1 VAYVKTSTR
10 WQTKHSGSKGLL
22 LIGAYKLL
30 EGLLLA
36 AVAVGLLKLLH
47 RDVAALVI
55 HWVHV
60 LRVDPDNRYIHRLL
74 ARIFAVSPKQLRE
87 LSAGTFFYAVVR
99 LTEGTGLLLRKRW
112 AEYLTVVMTG
122 VFIPLEVYEL
132 VRHYTTLKLAVFVV
146 NAAIVWYL
154 ISGLREKGAAPRR

>member
-1 VAYVKTSTR
+1 L
-10 WQTKHSGSKGLL
+10 QTKHSGSKGLF
-22 LIGAYKLL
+22 LIGSYKLL

-36 AVAVGLLKLLH
+36 AIGVGLLKLLH
-47 RDVAALVI
+47 RDVAALVT

-74 ARIFAVSPKQLRE
+74 ARIFVVSPKQLRE
-87 LSAGTFFYAVVR
+87 LSVGTFFYAAVR

-112 AEYLTVVMTG
+112 AEYLTIVMTG

-132 VRHYTTLKLAVFVV
+132 VKHYTTLKLGVFVV
-146 NAAIVWYL
+146 NAAILWYL
-154 ISGLREKGAAPRR
+154 ISRIREKGGAQRR

>member
-1 VAYVKTSTR
+1 MKTRTR
-10 WQTKHSGSKGLL
+10 LRTKHSGSNGLL
-22 LIGAYKLL
+22 LIGSYKLL

-36 AVAVGLLKLLH
+36 AAGVGLLKLVH
-47 RDVAALVI
+47 RDVAALVL

-74 ARIFAVSPKQLRE
+74 ARIFAVSPKQLTE
-87 LSAGTFFYAVVR
+87 LSVGTFFYAAVR

-112 AEYLTVVMTG
+112 AEYFTVVMTG

-132 VRHYTTLKLAVFVV
+132 VKHQTTLKLGVFVV
-146 NAAIVWYL
+146 NAAILWYL
-154 ISGLREKGAAPRR
+154 ISRLREKGVSPRR

>member
-1 VAYVKTSTR
+1 LQAKR
-10 WQTKHSGSKGLL
+10 SGSKGLL
-22 LIGAYKLL
+22 LIGSYKLL

-36 AVAVGLLKLLH
+36 AVGVGLLNLLH

-87 LSAGTFFYAVVR
+87 LSVGTFFYAAVR

-112 AEYLTVVMTG
+112 AEYLTVIMTA

-132 VRHYTTLKLAVFVV
+132 VRHYTTLKLGVFVLNV
-146 NAAIVWYL
+146 AILWYL
-154 ISGLREKGAAPRR
+154 ISGLRQKGGAPGR